1 MTHVLCLQVKD
12 KENLISDDNG
22 LPKVSQSGLINQI
35 N

>member
-1 MTHVLCLQVKD
+1 MFIASWVKD
-12 KENLISDDNG
+12 KENLISGVNG